1 MSKVPLPSQVRLSSA
16 RELAASARPV
26 GESAPTGSGASSR
39 LVYSS
44 DSSGEFTP
52 SVRSPFEVLAQAAKS
67 VELAHAAERDS
78 AGESVVRARTAA
90 PDSLA
95 HPQRVRELQE
105 GFATLSRPIVLIG
118 PMAAGKTYIGSHLAR
133 FYGYEFLDADH
144 VIVERY
150 GEVSDIFEIFGEAH
164 FRELEYRV
172 IKEVLTSP
180 AYRNTVFSLGGGAPM
195 TDAVAQL
202 LRDEQVVYILVD
214 AATVEPRITGN
225 KSRPLLQP
233 DPVTRWQQIFDRRSA
248 RYEELAKFTLDARGG
263 RSISEMT
270 AEIQS
275 FIVNSRKDSNE
286 PA

>member
-1 MSKVPLPSQVRLSSA
+1 MSKIPLPSQVRLSSA

-26 GESAPTGSGASSR
+26 GESAPAGSGASSR

-44 DSSGEFTP
+44 DSSGEFTS
-52 SVRSPFEVLAQAAKS
+52 SVRSPFELLAQAAKS

>member
-78 AGESVVRARTAA
+78 VGESGVRARTAA

-105 GFATLSRPIVLIG
+105 GFATLSRPIDR
-118 PMAAGKTYIGSHLAR
+118 KS
-133 FYGYEFLDADH
+133 
-144 VIVERY
+144 
-150 GEVSDIFEIFGEAH
+150 
-164 FRELEYRV
+164 
-172 IKEVLTSP
+172 
-180 AYRNTVFSLGGGAPM
+180 TV
-195 TDAVAQL
+195 
-202 LRDEQVVYILVD
+202 
-214 AATVEPRITGN
+214 
-225 KSRPLLQP
+225 
-233 DPVTRWQQIFDRRSA
+233 
-248 RYEELAKFTLDARGG
+248 
-263 RSISEMT
+263 
-270 AEIQS
+270 
-275 FIVNSRKDSNE
+275 
-286 PA
+286 

>member
-1 MSKVPLPSQVRLSSA
+1 
-16 RELAASARPV
+16 
-26 GESAPTGSGASSR
+26 
-39 LVYSS
+39 
-44 DSSGEFTP
+44 
-52 SVRSPFEVLAQAAKS
+52 
-67 VELAHAAERDS
+67 
-78 AGESVVRARTAA
+78 
-90 PDSLA
+90 
-95 HPQRVRELQE
+95 
-105 GFATLSRPIVLIG
+105 
-118 PMAAGKTYIGSHLAR
+118 
-133 FYGYEFLDADH
+133 
-144 VIVERY
+144 
-150 GEVSDIFEIFGEAH
+150 
-164 FRELEYRV
+164 
-172 IKEVLTSP
+172 
-180 AYRNTVFSLGGGAPM
+180 M

-214 AATVEPRITGN
+214 AVTVEPRITGN